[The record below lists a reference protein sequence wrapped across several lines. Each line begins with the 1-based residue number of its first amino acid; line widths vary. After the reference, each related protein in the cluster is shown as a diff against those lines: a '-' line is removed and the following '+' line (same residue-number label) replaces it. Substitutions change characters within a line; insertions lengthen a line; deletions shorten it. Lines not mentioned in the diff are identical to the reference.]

1 MNTLGDAIERL
12 YNLREAMKEMR
23 DSAGKLELE
32 IIQEME
38 ANEQS
43 AHEDARFEA
52 RIPVKR
58 EYDVQK
64 FAAVMGELLSPAA
77 LNEVYSPEHEI
88 MKTVP
93 ASVNGTK
100 AKKLWD
106 QGFKHDLEKTLLPP
120 VRKLTIKPKKTETP
134 L

>member
-1 MNTLGDAIERL
+1 MNTLSEAIERL
-12 YNLREAMKEMR
+12 WNLREALKEMR

-32 IIQEME
+32 IIQEFE

-43 AHEDARFEA
+43 AYEDGRFEV
-52 RIPVKR
+52 RIPLKR

-64 FAAVMGELLSPAA
+64 FLAVMGEVLSIGAFA
-77 LNEVYSPEHEI
+77 SVYSPAHTKEVE
-88 MKTVP
+88 VP

-100 AKKLWD
+100 VKKLWD